1 MGRGDIRA
9 RLALSDE
16 KTPLEGAR
24 GLGRAGFSCRSRC
37 SMREE
42 VGTAGA
48 YASRKGGIAA
58 DRAVLSGGRVCRGF
72 FRRGL
77 IQLGKEGEGE

>member
-24 GLGRAGFSCRSRC
+24 GLGRAGFSWRSRC

-48 YASRKGGIAA
+48 
-58 DRAVLSGGRVCRGF
+58 
-72 FRRGL
+72 
-77 IQLGKEGEGE
+77 